1 MASVTA
7 GLGDAEQHLSAQ
19 DGDLAL
25 LIARVGPSR
34 LAAAP
39 REPYEALVRAV
50 AHQQLHGRAA
60 ERILGRLLE
69 LHSGE
74 AFPAPASLLA
84 LPDEAFRACGF
95 SASKAAAIRSIA
107 DHAARGIV
115 PGAEE
120 AASLTD
126 EVLVERLV
134 SIRGVGR
141 WTVEM
146 LLIFTLGRPDVL
158 PVDDFGVREG
168 WRLIKRLDAQPRPR
182 ELARIGEGWGPWRS
196 TAAWYLW
203 RASDEAKRVPQ
214 AGRQA
219 DGPT

>member
-1 MASVTA
+1 MASTLTS
-7 GLGDAEQHLSAQ
+7 LGSAEQHLSAQ
-19 DGDLAL
+19 DEDFAL

-34 LAAAP
+34 LATAS

-69 LHSGE
+69 LHPGE
-74 AFPAPASLLA
+74 AFPTPASLLA

-95 SASKAAAIRSIA
+95 SGSKATAIRSIC
-107 DHAARGIV
+107 DHAARGVV
-115 PGAEE
+115 PSADE
-120 AASLTD
+120 AAALAD
-126 EVLVERLV
+126 ETLIERLV
-134 SIRGVGR
+134 AIRGVGR

-168 WRLIKRLDAQPRPR
+168 WKLIKRLDAQPRPR
-182 ELARIGEGWGPWRS
+182 ELARIGEAWGPWRS

-203 RASDEAKRVPQ
+203 RASDEAKR
-214 AGRQA
+214 RN
-219 DGPT
+219 D

>member
-1 MASVTA
+1 MTRVVTE
-7 GLGDAEQHLSAQ
+7 LGDAEQHLSAQ
-19 DGDLAL
+19 DEDFAL
-25 LIARVGPSR
+25 LIARVGPSQ

-50 AHQQLHGRAA
+50 AHQQLHARAA
-60 ERILGRLLE
+60 ERILGRLLD
-69 LHSGE
+69 LHPGD
-74 AFPAPASLLA
+74 AFPAPASVLA
-84 LPDEAFRACGF
+84 VSDEAFRACGF

-115 PGAEE
+115 PSADE

-126 EVLVERLV
+126 DVLVERLV

-168 WRLIKRLDAQPRPR
+168 WRLLKRLDAQPRPR
-182 ELARIGEGWGPWRS
+182 ELARIGEAWGPWRS

-203 RASDEAKRVPQ
+203 RAADEAKRV
-214 AGRQA
+214 RLN
-219 DGPT
+219 GPA